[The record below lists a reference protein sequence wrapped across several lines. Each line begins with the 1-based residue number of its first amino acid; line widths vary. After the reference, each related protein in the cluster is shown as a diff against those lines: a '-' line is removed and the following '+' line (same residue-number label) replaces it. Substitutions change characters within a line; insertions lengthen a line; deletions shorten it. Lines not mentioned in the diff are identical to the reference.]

1 MTKVY
6 FGKIREE
13 SEEKIKNAQRRSE
26 IEKFTYREGKI
37 ERIFVWLLLEYA
49 VKDTFGVELESLN
62 PRKNENGKWECDKIY
77 FSLSHSHGGAAV
89 ALSDGPVGVDI
100 EKMPVRNAEKLVRAL
115 TKSERIYFENA
126 ENKDLAF
133 ASLWTKK
140 ECIYK
145 KSGTGAFSPEHISA
159 NGEETQTGTVN
170 IDNSAFCLSVT
181 GKNAEY
187 KEVTV

>member
-6 FGKIREE
+6 FGKIRPE

-26 IEKFTYREGKI
+26 IEKFTCQEGKN

-49 VKDTFGVELESLN
+49 VKDAFGLDLNSLN
-62 PRKNENGKWECDKIY
+62 PRKNQNGKWECDKIC
-77 FSLSHSHGGAAV
+77 FSLSHSRGGAAV
-89 ALSDGPVGVDI
+89 AVSAQPVGVDI
-100 EKMPVRNAEKLVRAL
+100 EKMPVKNAEKLIRAL

-126 ENKDLAF
+126 DNKDFAF

-145 KSGTGAFSPEHISA
+145 KSGNGAFSPEHISA
-159 NGEETQTGTVN
+159 GGEETETTVVN
-170 IDNSAFCLSVT
+170 IENSPYGLSVT
-181 GKNAEY
+181 GSGAEY
-187 KEVTV
+187 REVKL